1 LFRTYWELEV
11 EISMAQPKVVD
22 GRAHCVGKRKESRA
36 RVYLERGDGEM
47 RVNGKDVNDYFSALP
62 FTEDTVDLIARK
74 PFSVTG
80 TKNNFDVEVNAEGG
94 GYKAQLE
101 AIQHGIARAMTALG
115 EEYKKDLKQEDLLT
129 RDPRMVER
137 KKVGKHK
144 ARRGQQFSK
153 R

>member
-1 LFRTYWELEV
+1 
-11 EISMAQPKVVD
+11 MAQPKVVD

-36 RVYLERGDGEM
+36 RVYLERGEGNIK
-47 RVNGKDVNDYFSALP
+47 VNGKEASEYFEALP
-62 FTEDTVDLIARK
+62 FTEEMINLVARK
-74 PFSVTG
+74 PFSVTS
-80 TKNNFDVEVNAEGG
+80 TENNFDVEANIDGG

-101 AIQHGIARAMTALG
+101 ALQHGIARAMTALG
-115 EEYKKDLKQEDLLT
+115 DEYKKDLKQEGLLT

>member
-1 LFRTYWELEV
+1 
-11 EISMAQPKVVD
+11 MAEPKVVH

-36 RVYLERGDGEM
+36 RVYLERGDGEIT
-47 RVNGKDVNDYFSALP
+47 VNGKDATEYFDALP
-62 FTEDTVDLIARK
+62 FKEDMLNLVARK

-80 TKNNFDVEVNAEGG
+80 TENNFDVEANVEGG

-101 AIQHGIARAMTALG
+101 ALQHGIARAMTALG
-115 EEYKKDLKQEDLLT
+115 DEYKKDLKQEGLLT

>member
-1 LFRTYWELEV
+1 
-11 EISMAQPKVVD
+11 MAQPKVVD

-36 RVYLERGDGEM
+36 RVYLERGEGEIK
-47 RVNGKDVNDYFSALP
+47 VNGKDASEYFKALP
-62 FTEDTVDLIARK
+62 FTEEMISLVARK

-80 TKNNFDVEVNAEGG
+80 TENNFDVEANIEGG

-101 AIQHGIARAMTALG
+101 ALQHGIARAMTALG
-115 EEYKKDLKQEDLLT
+115 DEYKKDLKQEGLLT

>member
-1 LFRTYWELEV
+1 
-11 EISMAQPKVVD
+11 MAKPKVVD

-36 RVYLERGDGEM
+36 RVYLERGDGEIK
-47 RVNGKDVNDYFSALP
+47 VNGKDSEDYFQALP
-62 FTEDTVDLIARK
+62 FTEEMISLVARK
-74 PFSVTG
+74 PFSVTS
-80 TKNNFDVEVNAEGG
+80 TENHFDVEANVDGG

-101 AIQHGIARAMTALG
+101 ALQHGIARAMTALG
-115 EEYKKDLKQEDLLT
+115 DEYKKELKQEGLLT

-137 KKVGKHK
+137 KKIGKHK

>member
-1 LFRTYWELEV
+1 
-11 EISMAQPKVVD
+11 MAKPKVVD

-36 RVYLERGDGEM
+36 RVYLERGDGEIE
-47 RVNGKDVNDYFSALP
+47 VNGKDALEYFQALP
-62 FTEDTVDLIARK
+62 FTEEMINLVARK

-80 TKNNFDVEVNAEGG
+80 TENNFNVEANINGG

-101 AIQHGIARAMTALG
+101 ALQHGIARAMTALG
-115 EEYKKDLKQEDLLT
+115 DEYKKDLKQEGLLT

>member
-1 LFRTYWELEV
+1 
-11 EISMAQPKVVD
+11 MAQPKVVD

-36 RVYLERGDGEM
+36 RVYLERGDGEIK
-47 RVNGKDVNDYFSALP
+47 VNGKDAEDYFKALP
-62 FTEDTVDLIARK
+62 FTEEMINLVARK
-74 PFSVTG
+74 PFSATS
-80 TKNNFDVEVNAEGG
+80 TENHFDVEANVDGG

-101 AIQHGIARAMTALG
+101 ALQHGIARAMTALG
-115 EEYKKDLKQEDLLT
+115 DEYKKELKQEGLLT

-137 KKVGKHK
+137 KKIGKHK

>member
-1 LFRTYWELEV
+1 
-11 EISMAQPKVVD
+11 MAQPKVVD

-36 RVYLERGDGEM
+36 RVYLERGEGEIK
-47 RVNGKDVNDYFSALP
+47 VNGKDAREYFQAFP
-62 FTEDTVDLIARK
+62 FTEEMINLVARK
-74 PFSVTG
+74 PFSVTN
-80 TKNNFDVEVNAEGG
+80 TENNFDVEANLDGG

-101 AIQHGIARAMTALG
+101 ALQHGIARAMTALG
-115 EEYKKDLKQEDLLT
+115 EEYKKDLKQEGLLT

-137 KKVGKHK
+137 KKIGKHK

>member
-1 LFRTYWELEV
+1 
-11 EISMAQPKVVD
+11 MAQPKMVD
-22 GRAHCVGKRKESRA
+22 GRAHCVGKRKESVA
-36 RVYLERGDGEM
+36 RVYLERGDGGLT
-47 RVNGKDVNDYFSALP
+47 VNGKDPEEYFKALP
-62 FTEDTVDLIARK
+62 FTEDMVNLVARK

-80 TKNNFDVEVNAEGG
+80 TENNFDVEAKVEGG

-101 AIQHGIARAMTALG
+101 ALQHGIARAMTALSD
-115 EEYKKDLKQEDLLT
+115 EYKKKLKREGLLT

>member
-1 LFRTYWELEV
+1 
-11 EISMAQPKVVD
+11 MAQPKVVD

-36 RVYLERGDGEM
+36 RVYLERGSGDIK
-47 RVNGKDVNDYFSALP
+47 VNGKDVNEYFSALP

-80 TKNNFDVEVNAEGG
+80 TENNFDVEVNVEGG

>member
-1 LFRTYWELEV
+1 
-11 EISMAQPKVVD
+11 MAEPKVVH

-36 RVYLERGDGEM
+36 RVYLERGDGDMEI
-47 RVNGKDVNDYFSALP
+47 NGKDATEYFDALP
-62 FTEDTVDLIARK
+62 FTEDMLNLVARK
-74 PFSVTG
+74 PFSATG
-80 TKNNFDVEVNAEGG
+80 TENNFDVEANIEGG

-101 AIQHGIARAMTALG
+101 ALQHGIARAMTALG
-115 EEYKKDLKQEDLLT
+115 DEYKKDLKQEGLLT

>member
-1 LFRTYWELEV
+1 
-11 EISMAQPKVVD
+11 MAQPKVVD

-36 RVYLERGDGEM
+36 RVYLERGDGEIK
-47 RVNGKDVNDYFSALP
+47 VNGEDAVEYFQALP
-62 FTEDTVDLIARK
+62 FTEEMINLVARK
-74 PFSVTG
+74 PFSVTN
-80 TKNNFDVEVNAEGG
+80 TENHFDVEANLDGG

-101 AIQHGIARAMTALG
+101 ALQHGIARAMTALG
-115 EEYKKDLKQEDLLT
+115 DEYKKDLKQEGLLT

-137 KKVGKHK
+137 KKIGKHK

>member
-1 LFRTYWELEV
+1 
-11 EISMAQPKVVD
+11 MAQPKVVE

-36 RVYLERGDGEM
+36 RVYLERGDGEIK
-47 RVNGKDVNDYFSALP
+47 VNGKDAEDYFQALP
-62 FTEDTVDLIARK
+62 FTEEMINLVARK
-74 PFSVTG
+74 PFSATN
-80 TKNNFDVEVNAEGG
+80 TENHFDVEANVDGG

-101 AIQHGIARAMTALG
+101 ALQHGIARAMTALG
-115 EEYKKDLKQEDLLT
+115 DEYKKDLKLEGLLT

-137 KKVGKHK
+137 KKIGKHK

>member
-1 LFRTYWELEV
+1 
-11 EISMAQPKVVD
+11 MAQPKVVD

-36 RVYLERGDGEM
+36 RVYLERGEGEIK
-47 RVNGKDVNDYFSALP
+47 VNGKDASEYFKALP
-62 FTEDTVDLIARK
+62 FTEEMISLVARK

-80 TKNNFDVEVNAEGG
+80 TENNFDVEANIDGG

-101 AIQHGIARAMTALG
+101 ALQHGIARAMTALG
-115 EEYKKDLKQEDLLT
+115 DEYKKDLKQEGLLT

>member
-1 LFRTYWELEV
+1 
-11 EISMAQPKVVD
+11 MAQPKVVD

-36 RVYLERGDGEM
+36 RVYLERGDGEIK
-47 RVNGKDVNDYFSALP
+47 VNGKDALEYFQALP
-62 FTEDTVDLIARK
+62 FTEEMINLVARK
-74 PFSVTG
+74 PFSATG
-80 TKNNFDVEVNAEGG
+80 TENNFDVEANVDGG

-101 AIQHGIARAMTALG
+101 ALQHGIARAMTALG
-115 EEYKKDLKQEDLLT
+115 DEYKKDLKQEGLLT

-137 KKVGKHK
+137 KKIGKHK

>member
-1 LFRTYWELEV
+1 
-11 EISMAQPKVVD
+11 MAQPKVVD

-36 RVYLERGDGEM
+36 RVYLERGDGKIK
-47 RVNGKDVNDYFSALP
+47 VNGKDGEEYFQALP
-62 FTEDTVDLIARK
+62 FTEEMISLVARK

-80 TKNNFDVEVNAEGG
+80 TENNFNVEANIDGG

-101 AIQHGIARAMTALG
+101 ALQHGIARAMTALG
-115 EEYKKDLKQEDLLT
+115 EEYKKDLKKEGLLT

>member
-1 LFRTYWELEV
+1 
-11 EISMAQPKVVD
+11 MAQPKVVD
-22 GRAHCVGKRKESRA
+22 GRAHCVGKRKESCA
-36 RVYLERGDGEM
+36 RVYLERGDGEIK
-47 RVNGKDVNDYFSALP
+47 VNGKDAKEYFQALP
-62 FTEDTVDLIARK
+62 FTDEMINLVAKK

-80 TKNNFDVEVNAEGG
+80 TENNFNVEANIDGG

-101 AIQHGIARAMTALG
+101 ALQHGIARAMTALG
-115 EEYKKDLKQEDLLT
+115 EEYKSDLKKEGLLT

>member
-1 LFRTYWELEV
+1 
-11 EISMAQPKVVD
+11 MAEPKVVH

-36 RVYLERGDGEM
+36 RVYLERGDGEIT
-47 RVNGKDVNDYFSALP
+47 VNGKDATEYFGALP
-62 FTEDTVDLIARK
+62 FKEDMLNLVARK

-80 TKNNFDVEVNAEGG
+80 TENNFDVEANVEGG

-101 AIQHGIARAMTALG
+101 ALQHGIARAMTALG
-115 EEYKKDLKQEDLLT
+115 DEYKKDLKQEGLLT

>member
-1 LFRTYWELEV
+1 
-11 EISMAQPKVVD
+11 MAEPKVVH

-36 RVYLERGDGEM
+36 RVYLERGDGDMEI
-47 RVNGKDVNDYFSALP
+47 NGKDATEYFEALP
-62 FTEDTVDLIARK
+62 FTEDMLNLVARK

-80 TKNNFDVEVNAEGG
+80 TENNFDVEANIEGG

-101 AIQHGIARAMTALG
+101 ALQHGIARAMTALG
-115 EEYKKDLKQEDLLT
+115 DEYKKDLKQEDLLT

>member
-1 LFRTYWELEV
+1 
-11 EISMAQPKVVD
+11 MAQPKVVD

-36 RVYLERGDGEM
+36 RVYLERGDGEIK
-47 RVNGKDVNDYFSALP
+47 VNGKDAAEYFQALP
-62 FTEDTVDLIARK
+62 FTEEMIDLIARK
-74 PFSVTG
+74 PFSVTS
-80 TKNNFDVEVNAEGG
+80 TENHFDVEANLDGG

-101 AIQHGIARAMTALG
+101 ALQHGIARAMTALG
-115 EEYKKDLKQEDLLT
+115 DEYKKDLKQEGLLT

-137 KKVGKHK
+137 KKIGKHK

>member
-1 LFRTYWELEV
+1 
-11 EISMAQPKVVD
+11 MAQPKVVD

-36 RVYLERGDGEM
+36 RVYLERGEGEIK
-47 RVNGKDVNDYFSALP
+47 VNGKDASEYFKALP
-62 FTEDTVDLIARK
+62 FTEEMISLVARK

-80 TKNNFDVEVNAEGG
+80 TENNFDVEANIDGG

-101 AIQHGIARAMTALG
+101 ALQHGIARAMTALG
-115 EEYKKDLKQEDLLT
+115 DEYKKDLKKEGLLT